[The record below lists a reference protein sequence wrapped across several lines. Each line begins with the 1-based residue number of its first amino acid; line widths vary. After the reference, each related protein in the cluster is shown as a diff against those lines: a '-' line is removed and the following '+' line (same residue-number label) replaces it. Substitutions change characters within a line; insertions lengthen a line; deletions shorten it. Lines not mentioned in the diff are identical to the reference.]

1 MKCPSLLSSLLASV
15 VFLVAG
21 AAPAFPQTSDQMQAA
36 VPDSI
41 EIHWKT
47 EGFVDISNIQKM
59 GFKSDG
65 WTCTLRHT
73 LRSLMLFF
81 FPTKYPKSMQ
91 PFQVRILPELIWR
104 SLASI
109 PKR

>member
-47 EGFVDISNIQKM
+47 EGFVDISNIQKG
-59 GFKSDG
+59 GFRSG
-65 WTCTLRHT
+65 WVDL
-73 LRSLMLFF
+73 
-81 FPTKYPKSMQ
+81 YPEAHSEKPYVVLS
-91 PFQVRILPELIWR
+91 PDKVSQVYAAFTFE
-104 SLASI
+104 
-109 PKR
+109 